1 MIKLNPFT
9 GQFDFSGSGSSN
21 PNFTTPVATE
31 GDLPSP
37 ALDGQ
42 LCVVQATRHVYVY
55 STFYSK
61 WVDTGLTEIAFAA
74 SSNANGVVLSVDSS
88 GAVVRTTIQI
98 TPADGSHPGAV
109 STSTQTFAGD
119 KTFLGAISA
128 SNLSGTNTGDVT
140 LASVGSSPSASGA
153 SLSGQILTLQ
163 PADST
168 HPGVIS
174 TGTQSIAGD
183 KTFDNA
189 VTVTGVS
196 YVDGGID
203 VTATAGTD
211 TLSIGAINA
220 EVVNIGNPG
229 SIVNIQGTVN
239 NINSTNLNVTDQLI
253 TINDGGPSGSGGGSG
268 IEVEE
273 GGSITGYT
281 KVSGDRNSW
290 TFKAPNT
297 AGVASIVPGSSG
309 ITIDQSSHN
318 PVTLGTTNGLSLS
331 GQQISLAASSG
342 STTGALSS
350 TDWTTFNN
358 KANHVIPSTN
368 EMVYVNSLSGSDVT
382 GDGSYDKPFASVNY
396 ALTTISD
403 ASSTKPYAIMLQAN
417 RQVETGDLLLKPYVF
432 IIGAMQRASYIR
444 VNGGSIKPDSS
455 YGSTAGWTGFKNVY
469 IGGSTA
475 INWDLQALGGSNCV
489 MVIEDCTVSGNLT
502 FKGRNAGGGD
512 YLEWYGGIGIG
523 TLTLDSVYTQIQQA
537 EFGGLVTVTNT
548 QAITGNAINLNAAV
562 LDSGIAITSSNS
574 TLVNVGYGNGV
585 GVTTTGTMT
594 ITSYKGLPAKS
605 VRSLSGGTTVV
616 NVDNA
621 SAVPYTPTTSGDW
634 STQPTDVLGAL
645 DILASSKQPAGNYV
659 TALTGDVSATGPGS
673 ASATVNS
680 VGGSSAANVHAAELL
695 ANAATDANTASTL
708 VKRDASG
715 NFSAGTITATLSGNA
730 TTATTATNFSGSLSG
745 DVTGTQSSTVVAT
758 VGGKTAS
765 QVSTSVDDTTAATSS
780 NTVSTIV
787 KRDSSG
793 NFSAGTITS
802 TLWGNVDSAT
812 NGTPVFVGQT
822 RANNVFLG
830 KSTGTVQ
837 IVGNGQL
844 ATDKTLTASDSS
856 SNSASFG
863 ASQVVV
869 QDSSTNSATL
879 TPTALLVQDS
889 AGTTYVQVIGGQV
902 EAKTSGSASAPTQ
915 PYHLTTKSYVDS
927 VVVATPTGDILPTSF
942 TAADNQS
949 SAANITGFAFAN
961 ASVRGFR
968 ASVTVTR
975 GSTYAIY
982 TLNGIQKASS
992 WELSQDYLG
1001 DATGITFSITS
1012 AGQIQYTTNA
1022 TGSTATVKFRA
1033 EALPV

>member
-61 WVDTGLTEIAFAA
+61 WVDTGLTEIAFAS

-109 STSTQTFAGD
+109 STNTQTFAGD

-128 SNLSGTNTGDVT
+128 SNLSGTNTGDIT

-153 SLSGQILTLQ
+153 SLSGQVLTLQ

-168 HPGVIS
+168 HPGVVS

-189 VTVTGVS
+189 ITVTGVS

-297 AGVASIVPGSSG
+297 SGIASIVPGSSG

-358 KANHVIPSTN
+358 KANHVIPNTN

-562 LDSGIAITSSNS
+562 LDSGIAITSSDS

-645 DILASSKQPAGNYV
+645 DILASSKQPTGSYV
-659 TALTGDVSATGPGS
+659 TALTGDVSASGPGS
-673 ASATVNS
+673 AAATVNS
-680 VGGSSAANVHAAELL
+680 VGGSSASNVHAAELL
-695 ANAATDANTASTL
+695 ANAATDANTASAI

-715 NFSAGTITATLSGNA
+715 NFSADTITASLQ
-730 TTATTATNFSGSLSG
+730 GS
-745 DVTGTQSSTVVAT
+745 
-758 VGGKTAS
+758 
-765 QVSTSVDDTTAATSS
+765 
-780 NTVSTIV
+780 
-787 KRDSSG
+787 
-793 NFSAGTITS
+793 
-802 TLWGNVDSAT
+802 VDSAV
-812 NGTPVFVGQT
+812 NGTPVFVGAT

-830 KSTGTVQ
+830 KSTGTIQ
-837 IVGNGQL
+837 FVGNGIL
-844 ATDKTLTASDSS
+844 AAGKTLTTTDSS

-863 ASQVVV
+863 ATQVVV
-869 QDSSTNSATL
+869 QDSSTNSTRI
-879 TPTALLVQDS
+879 TPTTLLVQDA
-889 AGTTYVQVIGGQV
+889 AGTTFVQAVGGQV
-902 EAKTSGSASAPTQ
+902 EAKTSGSASTPTQ
-915 PYHLTTKSYVDS
+915 PYHLTTKQYVDS
-927 VVVATPTGDILPTSF
+927 IATPTPTGDILPTSF

-949 SAANITGFAFAN
+949 SAANVTGFAFAN

-968 ASVTVTR
+968 ATVTVTR

-982 TLNGIQKASS
+982 TLNGIQKAAS

-1001 DATGITFSITS
+1001 DSTGLTFSITS